1 MGFFLYIKPLYS
13 GLPFVQSFGMVVE
26 VGFYGRMSMK
36 KFGLV
41 VLAIGAS
48 FFILFLGRARINE
61 GYGPGVDVEALHGG
75 EHGEG
80 HGEDHGETEEHGD
93 GHDAEIEDHLEGGE
107 H

>member
-1 MGFFLYIKPLYS
+1 
-13 GLPFVQSFGMVVE
+13 
-26 VGFYGRMSMK
+26 MK

-75 EHGEG
+75 EHGEEG
-80 HGEDHGETEEHGD
+80 AHGETDEHGD
-93 GHDAEIEDHLEGGE
+93 GHDAENEDHLEGGE